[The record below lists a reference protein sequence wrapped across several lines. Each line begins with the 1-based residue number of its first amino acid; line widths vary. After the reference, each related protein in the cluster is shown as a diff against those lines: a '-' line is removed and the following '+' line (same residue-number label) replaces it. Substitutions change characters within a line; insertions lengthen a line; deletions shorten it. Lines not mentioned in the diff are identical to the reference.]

1 MEDAVCVDRK
11 ADGII
16 YLQVQI
22 FGTEVLVR
30 VDFWRGE
37 MVSDR
42 HMHDLQWGN
51 LTRSGVS
58 VRP

>member
-1 MEDAVCVDRK
+1 MEDAVCVDWE
-11 ADGII
+11 ADRII

-37 MVSDR
+37 MVSDT
-42 HMHDLQWGN
+42 HVHDLQWGN
-51 LTRSGVS
+51 RTRSGVS
-58 VRP
+58 VRS